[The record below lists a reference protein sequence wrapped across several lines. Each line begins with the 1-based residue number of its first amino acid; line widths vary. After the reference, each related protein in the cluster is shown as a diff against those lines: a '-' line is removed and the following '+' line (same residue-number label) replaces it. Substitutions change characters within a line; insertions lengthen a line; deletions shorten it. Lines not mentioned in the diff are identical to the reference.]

1 MLFSYVALL
10 LLSTTSFVCALPL
23 LDVKWSINVPDCLQP
38 NHMDAGPWSTIQD
51 MNLYLRDA
59 AKTRVLY
66 FWSGGID
73 SLGTKDV
80 AERCMGNAGSND
92 LMLSMAMWNMKKFIM
107 PTDNAYNKDPKAHEL
122 WEDASE
128 VFAKYMVNTVYTLTG
143 SSSVESVWLWVE
155 LPQLRENPNMKAI
168 I

>member
-1 MLFSYVALL
+1 
-10 LLSTTSFVCALPL
+10 
-23 LDVKWSINVPDCLQP
+23 
-38 NHMDAGPWSTIQD
+38 
-51 MNLYLRDA
+51 
-59 AKTRVLY
+59 
-66 FWSGGID
+66 
-73 SLGTKDV
+73 
-80 AERCMGNAGSND
+80 
-92 LMLSMAMWNMKKFIM
+92 M